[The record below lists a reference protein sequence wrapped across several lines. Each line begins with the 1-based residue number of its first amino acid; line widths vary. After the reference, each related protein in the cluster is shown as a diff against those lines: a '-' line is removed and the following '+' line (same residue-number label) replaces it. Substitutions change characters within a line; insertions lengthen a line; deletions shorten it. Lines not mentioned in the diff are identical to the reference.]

1 MNFYEFLLSFFIIV
15 GRPVIIHT
23 HYLWKRVLYLQLR
36 NLFFLLTFSRF
47 HRCVHVFIRKEKS
60 LSDLGAL
67 HIFFFFTQK
76 NMAKKIR
83 FYLIIKSVKF
93 MHRWPIKKNFVVS
106 GKERGKKRTW
116 RTGWRIGDDRSFVYG
131 FFKKSFESRLLILP
145 NMSQVT
151 RFGPRNAGKRLTD
164 FTALLPII
172 VPL

>member
-67 HIFFFFTQK
+67 HVFFFFVTQK

-106 GKERGKKRTW
+106 GKERGEKKRTW
-116 RTGWRIGDDRSFVYG
+116 RIGWRIGRRWQKLRIW
-131 FFKKSFESRLLILP
+131 FF
-145 NMSQVT
+145 
-151 RFGPRNAGKRLTD
+151 
-164 FTALLPII
+164 
-172 VPL
+172 

>member
-67 HIFFFFTQK
+67 HVFFFCYAKEHGEK
-76 NMAKKIR
+76 NTFLPNNKIR
-83 FYLIIKSVKF
+83 KIYAPLAHKKEFCCFWKREGK
-93 MHRWPIKKNFVVS
+93 KKN
-106 GKERGKKRTW
+106 
-116 RTGWRIGDDRSFVYG
+116 
-131 FFKKSFESRLLILP
+131 LA
-145 NMSQVT
+145 N
-151 RFGPRNAGKRLTD
+151 RLTD
-164 FTALLPII
+164 WTEASYMVFLKKISNRGFLSSLICLKLRVSALETRVNAWPISR
-172 VPL
+172 PCYL